1 MPSAIASTSDG
12 DMVRHGQTEVMTR
25 TVALLRGV
33 NVGGRKLSM
42 AALRDGL
49 ADAGCTDV
57 ATYIQSGN
65 VALAA
70 PDPVGSDPDGWLSSV
85 ISRIAGFDVAVVTRN
100 ASELDAVVAGNPYPD
115 AGGTQLHVVFHAVA
129 PDPSIVASVQP
140 DRFAPEACT
149 LVGRDLY
156 LFVPNGL
163 GRAELPVALDRAGRR
178 AKAPAGTSRNWN
190 TVLKLQ
196 EMLRE

>member
-1 MPSAIASTSDG
+1 
-12 DMVRHGQTEVMTR
+12 MVRHGQTGFVERV
-25 TVALLRGV
+25 VALLRGV

-115 AGGTQLHVVFHAVA
+115 AGATQLHVVFHAVA